1 MALSDSWLKANS
13 GKEREKREEFSDR
26 DGLSVRVTTKGKI
39 TFQLRYRYAG
49 KPARIDIGSY
59 PLTTLKDARSSGLQY
74 RAELE
79 KGNDPRLVKKLAI
92 IQIQEVQ
99 SFKKLFDQFYK
110 SYCVKNKKNSHEIYR
125 TFEIYVFPRVGDLP
139 ADEIHV
145 QKWMEILE
153 GIIDKG
159 KQSIADRVLI
169 NSRQAYKWGIKR
181 QINEKNPLSD
191 ISAKND
197 LQIEKKTGERTL
209 SDDEIYHLWMAV
221 ENSRMVYKN
230 KLFVKLCL
238 FYANRVGELLLSEK
252 EHFDFKEN
260 VWTIPPENHKMGSKT
275 KKPLKRP
282 IIEEIKPILEAAFEL
297 SGDSKYVFT
306 KVNANE
312 AMTNSSVEALPYNI
326 MQWLRKNKGYEMLH
340 WSMHDLRRTARTN
353 FSNLAPP
360 HIAEI
365 ILGHKLPGVWS
376 TYDKYWY
383 IEEQADCYKK
393 WWDRLMGIVNQ

>member
-59 PLTTLKDARSSGLQY
+59 PLTTLKDARSAGLQY

-153 GIIDKG
+153 DIIDKG

-197 LQIEKKTGERTL
+197 LQIQKKTGERTL

-252 EHFDFKEN
+252 EHFDFNEN